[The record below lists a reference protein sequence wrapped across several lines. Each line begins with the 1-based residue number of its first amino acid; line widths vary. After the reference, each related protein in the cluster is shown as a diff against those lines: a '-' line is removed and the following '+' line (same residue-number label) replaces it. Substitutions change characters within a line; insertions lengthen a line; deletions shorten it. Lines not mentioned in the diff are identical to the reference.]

1 MQAGWATRTHARGL
15 GASVAVNPG
24 SYPLS
29 SRSLLGWRC
38 FLSPAVTRRNDTPAG
53 AGLDVTR
60 FQSRGFA
67 TGVLCLLAAFLT
79 CLEFPDA

>member
-1 MQAGWATRTHARGL
+1 MQAGWATQTHTWGL
-15 GASVAVNPG
+15 GASVSVNPG
-24 SYPLS
+24 SYPLL

-38 FLSPAVTRRNDTPAG
+38 FLSLAVTRRNGAPAG

-60 FQSRGFA
+60 FQSWGFT